1 MSPMPYQSPETTTMR
16 RLDLRQVEVFYY
28 VAKFGSFS
36 KAAEALLLTQ
46 PTISGHIKA
55 LEDSLSLVLFDRLGR
70 GISLTRAG
78 EVLYGYAKRLLSTKT
93 AALQALQELQ
103 GGLLGELIIGGS
115 SIPGQYI
122 LPTVLGDFKR
132 HYPGITVLLSISD
145 TMATLERIVHGELEL
160 GVVGAHVPHLQ
171 VTYQPFV
178 DDELVLAVPPGHP
191 WAAQGSVPLTA
202 LPGEP
207 FIQRERGSGSRL
219 VIEQT
224 LKRHGLEPAALRI
237 TAEMGST
244 EAIKQGIKAGVGISI
259 ISRIALADELRARS
273 LYAVTL
279 QGVAVR
285 RSFYIIRHKV
295 RTLSPLGQTF
305 ARFLSESN
313 PDALFWQRSGREA
326 LA

>member
-1 MSPMPYQSPETTTMR
+1 MPHQFPEATAMR
-16 RLDLRQVEVFYY
+16 HLDLRQVEIFYY

-78 EVLYGYAKRLLSTKT
+78 EMLYGYAERLLSTKT
-93 AALQALQELQ
+93 AALQSLQELQ
-103 GGLLGELIIGGS
+103 GGLRGELLIGGS

-132 HYPGITVLLSISD
+132 HYPGITVLLHITD
-145 TMATLERIVHGELEL
+145 TMQTLDHVVHGETEL
-160 GVVGAHVPHLQ
+160 GLVGAHVPHLQ

-191 WAAQGSVPLTA
+191 WAARGTVSLQM
-202 LPGEP
+202 LPNEP

-224 LKRHGLEPAALRI
+224 LKRHGLEPGSLRI
-237 TAEMGST
+237 SAEMGST

-273 LYAVTL
+273 LYAVIL
-279 QGVAVR
+279 QDVAFR
-285 RSFYIIRHKV
+285 RSFYIIRHRM
-295 RTLSPLGQTF
+295 RTLSPLGLTF
-305 ARFLSESN
+305 EGFLSDIKPEILFAPESRR
-313 PDALFWQRSGREA
+313 DALS
-326 LA
+326 

>member
-1 MSPMPYQSPETTTMR
+1 
-16 RLDLRQVEVFYY
+16 
-28 VAKFGSFS
+28 
-36 KAAEALLLTQ
+36 LT
-46 PTISGHIKA
+46 
-55 LEDSLSLVLFDRLGR
+55 V
-70 GISLTRAG
+70 
-78 EVLYGYAKRLLSTKT
+78 
-93 AALQALQELQ
+93 
-103 GGLLGELIIGGS
+103 
-115 SIPGQYI
+115 
-122 LPTVLGDFKR
+122 
-132 HYPGITVLLSISD
+132 
-145 TMATLERIVHGELEL
+145 
-160 GVVGAHVPHLQ
+160 
-171 VTYQPFV
+171 
-178 DDELVLAVPPGHP
+178 
-191 WAAQGSVPLTA
+191 

-224 LKRHGLEPAALRI
+224 LKRYGLEPTALRI

-305 ARFLSESN
+305 ERFLSEIN
-313 PDALFWQRSGREA
+313 PDALFRQGAGRKA
-326 LA
+326 IS